1 MGWPEM
7 TSSLARESVHH
18 TRSATAAQEHRAT
31 LARLAAVLRD
41 PTGDEVN
48 PTSHPPGKAAWPAA
62 HWNELA
68 AEERSLAVALE
79 VARL

>member
-48 PTSHPPGKAAWPAA
+48 PTSFTDVWHT
-62 HWNELA
+62 
-68 AEERSLAVALE
+68 RQ
-79 VARL
+79 ARRLGRRLTGMSWRRKSGA